1 MEYDYNELLGLIKRY
16 FGAQERFANYLGIS
30 APSLTGRISNKL
42 QFKQNEI
49 AKARDAF
56 NLDSDGVLRVFFT
69 PKTKK
74 TKQKTDK
81 N

>member
-1 MEYDYNELLGLIKRY
+1 MEYDYGELLGLIKRY

-74 TKQKTDK
+74 TKQRQGR

>member
-16 FGAQERFANYLGIS
+16 FGSQERFANHLGIS

-74 TKQKTDK
+74 TKRK
-81 N
+81 